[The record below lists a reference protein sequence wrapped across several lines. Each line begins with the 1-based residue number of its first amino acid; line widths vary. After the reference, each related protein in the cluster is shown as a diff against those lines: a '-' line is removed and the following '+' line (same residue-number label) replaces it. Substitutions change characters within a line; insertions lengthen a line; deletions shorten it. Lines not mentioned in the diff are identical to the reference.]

1 VATTT
6 HDWASTVDADHLVAI
21 RARAQDLA
29 PSGALHLLL
38 EVLAYAADEA
48 SVCGGGSCRVTL
60 HRDCSVSVADD
71 GRGTDTRFD
80 ERGQPVKRPVMST
93 PDVSFFEASDPPLL
107 PEGDPR
113 RGMSVVAALS
123 AWLLHGNR
131 RSDGAWTQRYRYG
144 VPDTRTYGPR
154 GRRQHRYHG
163 PLHAWTARCGRAAR
177 SAWSSPTGEISPSS
191 SPTRAD
197 AEPARARR
205 TAGRGHPRGGAAT
218 RGR

>member
-1 VATTT
+1 MATTT

-48 SVCGGGSCRVTL
+48 SVCGRGSCRVTL
-60 HRDCSVSVADD
+60 HRDCWVSVADD

-93 PDVSFFEASDPPLL
+93 PDVSFLEASDPPLL

-144 VPDTRTYGPR
+144 VPDTDLRPSRPTTAPVPR
-154 GRRQHRYHG
+154 STSCLDRSVRPCCEVGVVLTDWRD
-163 PLHAWTARCGRAAR
+163 LAVELTDAR
-177 SAWSSPTGEISPSS
+177 
-191 SPTRAD
+191 
-197 AEPARARR
+197 
-205 TAGRGHPRGGAAT
+205 
-218 RGR
+218 